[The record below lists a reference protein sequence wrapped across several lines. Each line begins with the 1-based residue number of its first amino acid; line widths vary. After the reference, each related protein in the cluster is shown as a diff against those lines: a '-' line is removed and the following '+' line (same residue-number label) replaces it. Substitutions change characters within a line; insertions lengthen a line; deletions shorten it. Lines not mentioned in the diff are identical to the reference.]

1 MIVCG
6 RDPRLYS
13 FSRLIFGALITS
25 SEELNQVRDLSF
37 KLQHGC
43 VIIEVHLEGR
53 LGVFVNLLKKSSSV
67 IIYETCP
74 GGPACVPDLFLGVMA
89 VLVWLEVTPLSIN

>member
-1 MIVCG
+1 M
-6 RDPRLYS
+6 YN
-13 FSRLIFGALITS
+13 RLIFGALITS

-43 VIIEVHLEGR
+43 VIIEVHSEGR

-67 IIYETCP
+67 IVYEACP
-74 GGPACVPDLFLGVMA
+74 GGPACVPALFLGVMA
-89 VLVWLEVTPLSIN
+89 ILE

>member
-25 SEELNQVRDLSF
+25 SEELNLVRDLSF
-37 KLQHGC
+37 EFQYGC
-43 VIIEVHLEGR
+43 VIIGVHLEGR